1 MIRVGV
7 QEEGQKRGRG
17 RPRKYAPVYGPR
29 REKRGVMP
37 AVKPYV
43 PKCGVNTHTPGPRM
57 RFLDPMSKA
66 EFMQV
71 CVVELAWT
79 RFFFVTGLT
88 PAELAC
94 WRGPGIFFVT
104 RLTPA
109 EDAG

>member
-1 MIRVGV
+1 MIRLGA

-71 CVVELAWT
+71 CVGLG
-79 RFFFVTGLT
+79 FFFVTS
-88 PAELAC
+88 
-94 WRGPGIFFVT
+94 
-104 RLTPA
+104 LTPA
-109 EDAG
+109 EDACVRVGQEFFV